1 MLATIRS
8 AALSGVHA
16 QPVWV
21 EVHISEG
28 LPGFQIVGLPDT
40 AVRESRER
48 ARAAVLSSDLSWP
61 NKRMTVNL
69 APGDL
74 RKSGSGLELAVACGV
89 LSAAGVFPAGALDG
103 VGVLGELGLDGTVRP
118 VRGAFVLVDALAR
131 AGVESVIVPH
141 ANATEAALVDSI
153 RVLPVATLGELGRCL
168 KGEDVFTRV
177 RPPELASDDPA
188 IDVAEVG
195 DLADVR
201 GLTVARRALEIAAA
215 GRHHLLLVGPPGAG
229 KTLVAQRFP
238 TICSPLDADEA
249 IDVTRV
255 HSVIGGEPPQALASR
270 RPFRSPHHTCSPLA
284 LVGGGSGKLTIG
296 EVTAAHHGTLFL
308 DELGEFAPRALEC
321 LRQPLEDR
329 VVRLSRVGTSIEF
342 PANFQLIACTNPC
355 PCGLPPEKCAC
366 RPVDRE
372 RYLRRLSAPL
382 LDRFDLRCWVEPPA
396 ATARAGESSAEVR
409 TRVMTAVA
417 RQRARYAHAPWAR
430 NAHIPPGA
438 LDDLIGATPDAAS
451 CWRDEVERLAL
462 SGRGAARILR
472 VARTIADLADS
483 AAVDT
488 AHVLEAALLRE
499 DVP

>member
-1 MLATIRS
+1 VLATIRS

-188 IDVAEVG
+188 IEVAEVG

-255 HSVIGGEPPQALASR
+255 HSVIGANHRRRSPADGHSAPRTTHALRWHWWAAAAASSPSARSR
-270 RPFRSPHHTCSPLA
+270 RPTTARCSSMSWASSRRARSSVCANRSKIA
-284 LVGGGSGKLTIG
+284 SS
-296 EVTAAHHGTLFL
+296 
-308 DELGEFAPRALEC
+308 DCRA
-321 LRQPLEDR
+321 
-329 VVRLSRVGTSIEF
+329 
-342 PANFQLIACTNPC
+342 
-355 PCGLPPEKCAC
+355 
-366 RPVDRE
+366 
-372 RYLRRLSAPL
+372 SAP
-382 LDRFDLRCWVEPPA
+382 P
-396 ATARAGESSAEVR
+396 SSSRR
-409 TRVMTAVA
+409 TS
-417 RQRARYAHAPWAR
+417 
-430 NAHIPPGA
+430 N
-438 LDDLIGATPDAAS
+438 
-451 CWRDEVERLAL
+451 
-462 SGRGAARILR
+462 
-472 VARTIADLADS
+472 
-483 AAVDT
+483 
-488 AHVLEAALLRE
+488 
-499 DVP
+499 